1 MLVSTNLSVV
11 PFISSTD
18 ATRLQMAAK
27 QLSQTVGHPNCRVPY
42 VIGSDWT
49 YLRDITKLFRCEAEF
64 DGEVLYVNR
73 DLMIVLYANN
83 TIKVLETPEVIHT
96 SQSFGTKLRNIR
108 QEGLFKQGD
117 TLYEYDCFMDGVPSF
132 GYNVNIAFMPF
143 FGLNFEDSI
152 VASESVSDLCRSI
165 KTETILIPIYNYSL
179 FKNTYPNSK
188 YNFIPEENQSIK
200 KNIVAVS
207 CSPKIT
213 KNIKQALRS
222 MNLYDFSD
230 VLNDELQFNSNPV
243 ISKLKDAKIF
253 RIKIHKLNSKINM
266 IDKTLQKNL
275 ELMLTDYRIENSDNY
290 KEIRDILGEDL
301 AKNIMI
307 SDYIMTSAKEFNF
320 NSPDLIYVLELR
332 LVSSLR
338 TKIGDKIS
346 NRYSNKGVIS
356 VILPDELRPIN
367 TITHEPIDVV
377 LGPLSIFSR
386 MNFGQVLEVLISKVI
401 KKCEKEF
408 IINQDPIQIHDEL
421 MKLAYLAKLLN
432 DEKYSEEIQILA
444 KNIKFDSETKNRF
457 IESIT
462 RNGMYF
468 ECKGFVDLNI
478 SEIHSKIKELF
489 NITTNDNLLIR
500 KETFEYAKNLVKVNI
515 DTPKRDIIYNNIFN
529 GPMYIIKLKHL
540 ASSKL
545 SSRDYG
551 DYSSSTKQPIEDK
564 YGRSRGSRLG
574 YMEFDSL
581 LAHNLPQTIREFRTV
596 KSDSSNLKI
605 DLINQMISS
614 GKYDLPK
621 HKTKSYTKLIID
633 SLVYFL
639 NEN

>member
-27 QLSQTVGHPNCRVPY
+27 QLSQAVTHPNCKVPY
-42 VIGSDWT
+42 VIGKDWT

-73 DLMIVLYANN
+73 DIMIVLYKNN
-83 TIKVLETPEVIHT
+83 TLKLLEIPEVIHT
-96 SQSFGTKLRNIR
+96 SQSFGTKLRNYRSI
-108 QEGLFKQGD
+108 GDFKQGD
-117 TLYEYDCFMDGVPSF
+117 TLYEYDCFIGGVPSF
-132 GYNVNIAFMPF
+132 GYNLNTAFMPF

-152 VASESVSDLCRSI
+152 VASETVSDLCRSV
-165 KTETILIPIYNYSL
+165 KTETILIPIYTYSL

-188 YNFIPEENQSIK
+188 YHFIPEENQSIK
-200 KNIVAVS
+200 KNIVSVS
-207 CSPKIT
+207 CAPKIT

-230 VLNDELQFNSNPV
+230 VLNDELQFNSNPIV
-243 ISKLKDAKIF
+243 SKLKDAKVF
-253 RIKIHKLNSKINM
+253 RIKIHKLNSKVNM
-266 IDKTLQKNL
+266 IDKTLQKNI
-275 ELMLTDYRIENSDNY
+275 ELILMDYRIETGSNY
-290 KEIRDILGEDL
+290 KEITNILGESL

-307 SDYIMTSAKEFNF
+307 SDYIMTTAKEFNF
-320 NSPDLIYVLELR
+320 NSPDLIYVIELK

-346 NRYSNKGVIS
+346 NRYSNKGVLS
-356 VILPDELRPIN
+356 VILPDELRPVN
-367 TITHEPIDVV
+367 LNTHEPIDII

-386 MNFGQVLEVLISKVI
+386 MNFGQILEVLISKVI
-401 KKCEKEF
+401 RKCEKEF
-408 IINQDPIQIHDEL
+408 IINQDANQIHAEL
-421 MKLAYLAKLLN
+421 MKLSYLSKLLN
-432 DEKYSEEIQILA
+432 DEEYSKEIEILA
-444 KNIKFDSETKNRF
+444 NNIKYNPDIKNQF
-457 IESIT
+457 LENII
-462 RNGMYF
+462 NGGMYF

-478 SEIHSKIKELF
+478 NEIHKKIYELF
-489 NITTNDNLLIR
+489 NITTNDSIRIR
-500 KETFEYAKNLVKVNI
+500 KDTFEFAKNIVGI
-515 DTPKRDIIYNNIFN
+515 DIETPKRDIIYNNIFN

-581 LAHNLPQTIREFRTV
+581 LAHNLPQTIKEFRTV
-596 KSDSSNLKI
+596 KSDSSNLKV

-614 GKYDLPK
+614 GKYELPK

>member
-27 QLSQTVGHPNCRVPY
+27 QLSQAVTHPNCKVPY
-42 VIGSDWT
+42 VIGKDWT

-64 DGEVLYVNR
+64 DGEVLYANR
-73 DLMIVLYANN
+73 DIMIVLYGNN
-83 TIKVLETPEVIHT
+83 TLKLLEIPEVIHT
-96 SQSFGTKLRNIR
+96 SQSFGTKLRSYRNIG
-108 QEGLFKQGD
+108 EFKQGD
-117 TLYEYDCFMDGVPSF
+117 TLYEYDCFIGGVPSF
-132 GYNVNIAFMPF
+132 GYNLNTAFMPF

-152 VASESVSDLCRSI
+152 VASESVSDVCRSV
-165 KTETILIPIYNYSL
+165 KTETVLIPIYTYSL

-200 KNIVAVS
+200 KNIVSIS

-230 VLNDELQFNSNPV
+230 VLNDELQFNSSPIV
-243 ISKLKDAKIF
+243 SKLKDAKVF
-253 RIKIHKLNSKINM
+253 RIKIHKLNARVNM
-266 IDKTLQKNL
+266 IDKTLQKNI
-275 ELMLTDYRIENSDNY
+275 EAILMDYRIETGNNY
-290 KEIRDILGEDL
+290 KAINNILGEEL

-307 SDYIMTSAKEFNF
+307 SDYIMTSAKEFKF
-320 NSPDLIYVLELR
+320 NSPDLIYVIELR
-332 LVSSLR
+332 LVSSLKTR
-338 TKIGDKIS
+338 IGDKIS
-346 NRYSNKGVIS
+346 NRYSNKGVLS
-356 VILPDELRPIN
+356 VILPDELRPVN
-367 TITHEPIDVV
+367 LNTHEPIDVI

-386 MNFGQVLEVLISKVI
+386 MNFGQILEVLISKVI
-401 KKCEKEF
+401 RKCEKEF
-408 IINQDPIQIHDEL
+408 IINQDSNQIHDEL
-421 MKLAYLAKLLN
+421 KKLSYLAKLLN
-432 DEKYSEEIQILA
+432 DEPYSNEIEILA
-444 KNIKFDSETKNRF
+444 NNIKYNPDIKNKF
-457 IESIT
+457 LENII
-462 RNGMYF
+462 NGGMYF

-478 SEIHSKIKELF
+478 SEIHKKINELF
-489 NITTNDNLLIR
+489 NITTNDNIRIR
-500 KETFEYAKNLVKVNI
+500 KETFEYAKNLVGI
-515 DTPKRDIIYNNIFN
+515 DIETPKRDIVYDNIFN

-545 SSRDYG
+545 SARDYG

-581 LAHNLPQTIREFRTV
+581 LAHNLPQTIKEFRTV
-596 KSDSSNLKI
+596 KSDSSNLKV

-614 GKYDLPK
+614 GKYDLPH